1 MKYTPKLAAEYKALW
16 EGLSVLPA
24 KRREAYDYARKILT
38 NKVRY
43 QRIEKATGVPWH
55 FIALA
60 HYRESTLNFNKNLA
74 NGQPLSMRTTI
85 VPKGR
90 GPYKDFEESAV
101 DSLVNVQKY
110 KRGIDWSLPAYIWR
124 IEGYNGY
131 GYHYKGIPSPYL
143 VGGSNKQKRGKYVAD
158 GVYDPN
164 HWDTQLGVLTI
175 LKALV
180 DLDRSIRFGNEY
192 APLPEPSPVP
202 PPPDIEAP
210 EQDDEEIPPS
220 PRADGDTKPAVK
232 SKTIWAALGGLLTM
246 VAGFLTSWYGVA
258 FILAMVIFAYIV
270 WERNGKP
277 DIQGWFRS

>member
-16 EGLSVLPA
+16 GGLTVLPN
-24 KRREAYDYARKILT
+24 KKNEAYNFARKILT

-110 KRGIDWSLPAYIWR
+110 KRGMDWSLPAYIWR

-131 GYHYKGIPSPYL
+131 GYHGKGIPSPYL
-143 VGGSNKQKRGKYVAD
+143 VGGSNKQRRGKYVAD
-158 GVYDPN
+158 RVYDPN
-164 HWDTQLGVLTI
+164 HWDTQLGVLTV
-175 LKALV
+175 LKALA
-180 DLDRSIRFGNEY
+180 DLDRSISFGGELVPVPDP
-192 APLPEPSPVP
+192 APVP
-202 PPPDIEAP
+202 PPPDVEP
-210 EQDDEEIPPS
+210 EDDDVPTS
-220 PRADGDTKPAVK
+220 PRADGDTKPVVK
-232 SKTIWAALGGLLTM
+232 SKTIWFGSGGILSIILGVVTDYRVLIAL
-246 VAGFLTSWYGVA
+246 A
-258 FILAMVIFAYIV
+258 VIFFAAIIIDRV
-270 WERNGKP
+270 FKL
-277 DIQGWFRS
+277 DIKGWFRS

>member
-180 DLDRSIRFGNEY
+180 DLDRSIRFGNEP
-192 APLPEPSPVP
+192 APLPEPTP
-202 PPPDIEAP
+202 PPPDIETP
-210 EQDDEEIPPS
+210 EPDDEEIPPS
-220 PRADGDTKPAVK
+220 PRADGDTKPVVK
-232 SKTIWAALGGLLTM
+232 SKSVWLGLSGLIT
-246 VAGFLTSWYGVA
+246 T
-258 FILAMVIFAYIV
+258 ILAAITDYRVLLALAGIIFVAIIIDRV
-270 WERNGKP
+270 FKL
-277 DIQGWFRS
+277 DIKGWFTS